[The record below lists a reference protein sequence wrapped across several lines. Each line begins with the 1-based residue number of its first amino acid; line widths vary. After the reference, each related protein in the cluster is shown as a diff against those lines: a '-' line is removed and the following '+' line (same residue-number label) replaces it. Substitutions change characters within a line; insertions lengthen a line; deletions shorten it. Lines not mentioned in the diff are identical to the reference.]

1 MDRQLGQASVAK
13 GSTSPFIDR
22 RLHEIRGHANNGLAF
37 SYDQG
42 GPNSSL
48 VDQEYIST
56 HFQIGPLGSHYPDI
70 AYIMEG
76 DSPSLMVGNVDIL
89 VAGTRA
95 DNVC

>member
-13 GSTSPFIDR
+13 GSTSPFIDCR
-22 RLHEIRGHANNGLAF
+22 FHVIWGRTDSGLVS

-76 DSPSLMVGNVDIL
+76 DSPSLMVSIVD
-89 VAGTRA
+89 T
-95 DNVC
+95 

>member
-1 MDRQLGQASVAK
+1 MGRRHGQASVAK
-13 GSTSPFIDR
+13 GSTSPFINR
-22 RLHEIRGHANNGLAF
+22 RLHVIQGRTDNGPVS

-56 HFQIGPLGSHYPDI
+56 HFQMGPLGSHYPDI

-76 DSPSLMVGNVDIL
+76 DSPSLMVSSVD
-89 VAGTRA
+89 
-95 DNVC
+95 N

>member
-1 MDRQLGQASVAK
+1 MEWQHGQASVAK
-13 GSTSPFIDR
+13 GSTSPFINR
-22 RLHEIRGHANNGLAF
+22 RLYVIQGRTDNQHVS

-76 DSPSLMVGNVDIL
+76 DSPSLMVSIL
-89 VAGTRA
+89 HIGRLSLWSEG
-95 DNVC
+95 

>member
-13 GSTSPFIDR
+13 GSTSPFTDCQFHVIWGRTD
-22 RLHEIRGHANNGLAF
+22 NGVVS

-76 DSPSLMVGNVDIL
+76 DSPSLMVRPLDS
-89 VAGTRA
+89 
-95 DNVC
+95 VCV